1 MPKPAKRSPSMPWQV
16 SALRRGGL
24 FSLLWLISSEGNL
37 SAWPLA
43 LIGVVSAT
51 AASLWLLPPKSL
63 PPISLRGLLGFLG
76 FFVRQSLAGGLQVAL
91 LAFRPRPP
99 LRPAMIELPLTLPP
113 GLPRLLFTATLSLM
127 PGTLGVRLQGNVLLV
142 HVLDHQQ
149 PLAEEAEHV
158 ARHVAAVFREAP

>member
-1 MPKPAKRSPSMPWQV
+1 MPWKA
-16 SALRRGGL
+16 SALRRGAG
-24 FSLLWLISSEGNL
+24 FALLWLISSEGNL

-43 LIGVVSAT
+43 LIGIASAT

-91 LAFRPRPP
+91 LAFRPRLP
-99 LRPAMIELPLTLPP
+99 LHPAMIELPLTLPP